1 MSYMEALRR
10 IFFQRVSF
18 TMTTSVLTNQIVGTS
33 QLGYQDITA
42 LNILIREYIAVWVR
56 KESRSPPRRTWWR
69 C

>member
-1 MSYMEALRR
+1 
-10 IFFQRVSF
+10 
-18 TMTTSVLTNQIVGTS
+18 MTTSVLTNQIVGTS